1 MSSVVNFVSA
11 VASYILSLIIN
22 IFIIASVIYF
32 LYSLTKKKNV
42 FDSLNDSVERLNN
55 DRLYKD
61 NEEIDLIS
69 RFKNI
74 LSNKYVLLMIFI
86 ILGIIYAFTFT
97 ILSLLIFLIY
107 KILSKVRA
115 LSEKDKERLREKINS
130 NYEMLRYYSASSKHI
145 INSIKNNEPIEIEDV
160 KIDYM
165 KSYKPVDLFS
175 KERETDLQFKKA
187 VKEKA
192 AQAVLDESA
201 NGLFNEDYNADSYIG
216 EYKEDL
222 AKTIRDNSVET
233 IGFDYIGEIGL
244 DGLHEE
250 ESDLFKVFNNRIN
263 QLEVFVNKSKKS
275 VAKTTSFIVKFGN
288 KDNKIFNDI
297 ERQNIIEECNMHKKD
312 IYGDINKFK
321 TDVSDIKSYLTECK
335 ESLTSTEYDTILY
348 NLNKAVTSLSVII
361 KENHLYTYN
370 NLNNILKEIGGN

>member
-1 MSSVVNFVSA
+1 MSSVVNFISMV
-11 VASYILSLIIN
+11 VSYILSLIIN
-22 IFIIASVIYF
+22 IFIIASVVYF
-32 LYSLTKKKNV
+32 LYSLIKKKNV
-42 FDSLNDSVERLNN
+42 FDSLNDSAEQLNN
-55 DRLYKD
+55 DRLYGD
-61 NEEIDLIS
+61 NEEVGLIS
-69 RFKNI
+69 RFKII
-74 LSNKYVLLMIFI
+74 LSNKYILLMIFI

-115 LSEKDKERLREKINS
+115 LSEKDRERLREKINS
-130 NYEMLRYYSASSKHI
+130 NYEILRYYSASSKHI
-145 INSIKNNEPIEIEDV
+145 INSIKNNEPIEIEDF

-175 KERETDLQFKKA
+175 KEREADLQFKKA

-192 AQAVLDESA
+192 TQAVLDEST

-216 EYKEDL
+216 EYKENL
-222 AKTIRDNSVET
+222 AKTIKDNSVET

-244 DGLHEE
+244 DGLYEE
-250 ESDLFKVFNNRIN
+250 ESDLFKVFNDRIE

-297 ERQNIIEECNMHKKD
+297 ERQKIIKECNMHKKD

-335 ESLTSTEYDTILY
+335 ESLTPTEYDTILY

>member
-145 INSIKNNEPIEIEDV
+145 INSIKNNEPIEIEDF